1 MNKFLLA
8 SSAVL
13 LAVIGVSALRRDTR
27 LTRSTTFNEEG
38 QWQARTNALAESQ
51 AIAEVL
57 RAEVLDKKNRVKQ
70 ANGHPEISPELLG
83 LLEGDSSRGH
93 LAAWA
98 ELRRQLGIGWDAS
111 PDYVLVS
118 KAALK
123 ELQYQRLVSAK
134 RVSDIASDLL
144 GLTRVEQSG
153 MAAIIQRVRD
163 GQARQ
168 VQRAEPSG
176 DVVAQYTD
184 LPMDPRVAMSLSNS
198 FAGEITGVVGQERT
212 DMLLPGAWRE
222 LRNDL
227 APSEAQTMTIRR
239 TITDGQPDLTC
250 EVRYGSHVYLSHVRY
265 GNYPSSWFLSTFPG
279 GWADLAKRENFE
291 LPAKFQQH

>member
-1 MNKFLLA
+1 MHAKKFENA
-8 SSAVL
+8 IAIDISQVREVA
-13 LAVIGVSALRRDTR
+13 GR
-27 LTRSTTFNEEG
+27 LSTDIDRAG
-38 QWQARTNALAESQ
+38 HRRTN
-51 AIAEVL
+51 
-57 RAEVLDKKNRVKQ
+57 
-70 ANGHPEISPELLG
+70 G
-83 LLEGDSSRGH
+83 LV
-93 LAAWA
+93 
-98 ELRRQLGIGWDAS
+98 RRW
-111 PDYVLVS
+111 
-118 KAALK
+118 
-123 ELQYQRLVSAK
+123 
-134 RVSDIASDLL
+134 
-144 GLTRVEQSG
+144 
-153 MAAIIQRVRD
+153 IQRVRD